1 MDIAIVSPSPK
12 PFAVGGIEKL
22 MLGLYQQID
31 ELTDHRVELFK
42 IPTEENGFWEL
53 LKSYETFYNL
63 NLDHFDMIITCKYPS
78 WMVQHR
84 NHTIY
89 MAHHLRGL
97 FDTYHFLNM
106 PTEMKKTS
114 HIEINKIIEYTQ
126 DPNNIHNDLDG
137 FFKMIDLLYTNREN
151 YSKDFFAF
159 PGPFIRQIIHFL
171 DKWALHPSRMKR
183 YTSISKTVK
192 DRNDYFPSNVN
203 VEVIYPPTT
212 LQGLQGGD
220 YDYFLVVGRLDGAK
234 RVELVIKAMSHISN
248 PNVNLLIAGSG
259 PDESRLKQ
267 IALNDDR
274 IKFIGYINNEK
285 LKDLYSN
292 ALAVIYVPY
301 DEDYGLVTIEAMH
314 CGKPVISCKDS
325 GGTTEFVIDGKTGLL
340 ANSDQLSLAEK
351 MSMLVSNKSLAMTL
365 GANARDSVRTINWNN
380 CITSLLQ
387 DDLSSY
393 VNFPSQIKKKIT
405 ILSTYPVLPR
415 KHGGQLRI
423 FNIYKNLDQEYDI
436 TIVSLNNESKHYEKK
451 VGNLTEISIP
461 MSNTHLEKEWA
472 IEREV
477 GIPITDI
484 VMHKLINLSPEYIR
498 IADKYMQNANIL
510 VAAQPYLYNL
520 IEKYGVN
527 KYIIYDSQNME
538 YNLKKS
544 MLPDNKTAHK
554 LLEEL
559 FELEKRAC
567 LSSNII
573 LACSSEDIDKL
584 TDAYKVESKKAVL
597 VPNGVDTRLN
607 PYVDFRTRQKNKV
620 DLGIEKENIIVFI
633 GSWHKPNIEAVEEI
647 LKIANSLSECKF
659 IIMGGQCLAF
669 RDRNLPK
676 NVVIAGI
683 VDEQTKLLIYSVA
696 DIAINPM
703 SNGSGTNLK
712 VAEYMANGV
721 PVISSKIGARGY
733 DVVNGEHILITDLNS
748 FCEEIRELLN
758 NSDLKAKLSS
768 SSKKFVDNKFEWKVI
783 SNILK
788 ETLLKIDKS
797 YEVNSYE

>member
-42 IPTEENGFWEL
+42 VPTEEHGFWEL

-63 NLDHFDMIITCKYPS
+63 NLDHFDMIITCKYPA

-106 PTEMKKTS
+106 PTELKHTS
-114 HIEINKIIEYTQ
+114 HIEINKILEYIQ
-126 DPNNIHNDLDG
+126 DQMNMSKDLND
-137 FFKMIDLLYTNREN
+137 FFKMLNILYSNRAN
-151 YSKDFFAF
+151 YSKDFFVF

-171 DKWALHPSRMKR
+171 DKWALDPSRMKR
-183 YTSISKTVK
+183 YTSISNTVK
-192 DRNDYFPSNVN
+192 ERKDYFPNKVN
-203 VEVIYPPTT
+203 VDVIYPPTT
-212 LQGLQGGD
+212 LQGLKGGE
-220 YDYFLVVGRLDGAK
+220 YEYFLVVGRLDSAK
-234 RVELVIKAMSHISN
+234 RVELVINAMKHVEN
-248 PNVNLLIAGSG
+248 QNAKLLIAGSG

-267 IALNDDR
+267 IASGDAR
-274 IKFIGYINNEK
+274 ISFIGYINNEK
-285 LKDLYSN
+285 LKELYSN

-314 CGKPVISCKDS
+314 CGKPVITCKDS
-325 GGTTEFVIDGKTGLL
+325 GGTTEFVIDGQTGLIANSDSISLAAKMNLL
-340 ANSDQLSLAEK
+340 AN
-351 MSMLVSNKSLAMTL
+351 NKSLAMTL
-365 GANARDSVRTINWNN
+365 GTSARESVKGINWNN

-387 DDLSSY
+387 GTSSSNY
-393 VNFPSQIKKKIT
+393 APATAKVRKKIT

-423 FNIYKNLDQEYDI
+423 FNIYKNLDHEYDI

-451 VGNLTEISIP
+451 IGDLTEVSIP
-461 MSNTHLEKEWA
+461 MSNTHLEKEWS

-484 VMHKLINLSPEYIR
+484 VMKKLIEFSPEYIR
-498 IADKYMQNANIL
+498 IAESHMKNSDIL
-510 VAAQPYLYNL
+510 VAAQPYLFNL
-520 IEKYGVN
+520 IEKFVGN
-527 KYIIYDSQNME
+527 KYIIYDSQNVE
-538 YNLKKS
+538 YELKKS
-544 MLPDNKTAHK
+544 MLPNNKTAHK

-559 FELEKRAC
+559 YELEKKAC
-567 LSSNII
+567 LLSNII
-573 LACSSEDIDKL
+573 LTCSNEDMKNL
-584 TDAYKVESKKAVL
+584 TETYRIEAEKTIL
-597 VPNGVDTRLN
+597 VPNGVDTSLN
-607 PYVDFRTRQKNKV
+607 PYVDFLTRQKNKKE
-620 DLGIEKENIIVFI
+620 LGIENENIIVFI

-647 LKIANSLSECKF
+647 LKMAPSLPECKF

-669 RDRNLPK
+669 KDRAAPK
-676 NVVIAGI
+676 NVVFAGI

-703 SNGSGTNLK
+703 LNGSGTNLK

-721 PVISSKIGARGY
+721 PVLSTEIGARGY
-733 DVVNGEHILITDLNS
+733 EVVNREHILIIENDS
-748 FCEEIRELLN
+748 FCEGIRELLGDN
-758 NSDLKAKLSS
+758 ELRARLSS
-768 SSKKFVDNKFEWKVI
+768 SSKKYVDKKFEWKVI
-783 SNILK
+783 SNRVSKVLN
-788 ETLLKIDKS
+788 KINDS
-797 YEVNSYE
+797 VEVES